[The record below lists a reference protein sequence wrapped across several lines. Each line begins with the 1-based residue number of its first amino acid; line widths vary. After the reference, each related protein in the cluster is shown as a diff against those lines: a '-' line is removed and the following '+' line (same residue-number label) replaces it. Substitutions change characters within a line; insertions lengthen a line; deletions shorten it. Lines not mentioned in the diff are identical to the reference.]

1 MCYFC
6 SNKNSVLKM
15 AHALYLTR
23 KGRMNSPRDYFYSKE
38 KSKGFYEKELT
49 TQLETRLQ
57 ATDL

>member
-1 MCYFC
+1 
-6 SNKNSVLKM
+6 M